1 MQEQLS
7 RSTQTPPFILNIVTL
22 AHPCARDIPFILN
35 IVTLAHPC
43 ARDIPFILNIK
54 KAVKK

>member
-1 MQEQLS
+1 MDGGS
-7 RSTQTPPFILNIVTL
+7 VVL
-22 AHPCARDIPFILN
+22 AGAINDPFILN

-54 KAVKK
+54 KASFRGLSLFASNTV

>member
-1 MQEQLS
+1 MDVTYQSNAGAIVEEHTNAL
-7 RSTQTPPFILNIVTL
+7 FILNIVT
-22 AHPCARDIPFILN
+22 P
-35 IVTLAHPC
+35 AHPC